1 MLGDISEEG
10 EQQRILVA
18 ELVEERTTRHGGVVV
33 TTPELRGW
41 WPTPTIEGATKGCVE
56 MGVQARP
63 TPTPTLVDQT
73 PSPQGKRTTNMP
85 KSSVYIYFN
94 EGDMK
99 GCVEMGVQARPRKDD
114 RWVVV
119 LIFSLIWVM
128 TPANDV

>member
-1 MLGDISEEG
+1 
-10 EQQRILVA
+10 
-18 ELVEERTTRHGGVVV
+18 
-33 TTPELRGW
+33 
-41 WPTPTIEGATKGCVE
+41 